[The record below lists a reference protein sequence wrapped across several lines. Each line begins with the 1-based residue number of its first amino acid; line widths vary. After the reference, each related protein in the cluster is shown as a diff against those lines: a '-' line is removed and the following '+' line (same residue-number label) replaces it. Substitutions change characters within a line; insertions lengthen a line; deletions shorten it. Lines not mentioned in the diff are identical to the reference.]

1 MSNLA
6 NKVTVIIGGSTGIG
20 LASAKEFIGA
30 GASVVL
36 FARSKKDLDA
46 AAKELGHKS
55 HVITGDVT
63 KLSDLERLYNETK
76 TKFGGIDVL
85 FINSAHGKL
94 IPIADTSE
102 SIYDEMIDLNLKG
115 PYFALQKAI
124 GYLNNGASVII
135 TTSWINQIGFGGTS
149 LLSASKA
156 ALRSLTRVASAE
168 LIGKGIRVNAISPG
182 AIGTPFWGKLG
193 LSDEALKGAAEAL
206 TKQVPLKRFGEPH
219 EIAKAVLFLASS
231 DSSYIVGSEISVDGG
246 LNQL

>member
-20 LASAKEFIGA
+20 LASAREFTKA
-30 GASVVL
+30 GAIVVL
-36 FARSKKDLDA
+36 FARSAKDLDTA
-46 AAKELGHKS
+46 KKELGSRS

-63 KLSDLERLYNETK
+63 KSSDLERLYAETK
-76 TKFGGIDVL
+76 TMFGGIDVL
-85 FINSAHGKL
+85 FINSAQGKL
-94 IPIADTSE
+94 IAIADTTE

-124 GYLNNGASVII
+124 GYLNYGASVVI
-135 TTSWINQIGFGGTS
+135 TTSWLNQIGFSGTS

-168 LIGKGIRVNAISPG
+168 LIGRGIRVNAISPG
-182 AIGTPFWGKLG
+182 AIVTPFWGKLG
-193 LSDEALKGAAEAL
+193 LDDEALNGAAEAL

-219 EIAKAVLFLASS
+219 EIAKAVLFLACS
-231 DSSYIVGSEISVDGG
+231 DSSYIVGSEISADGG